1 MVKFIVMKKL
11 LTLTALIAGVTLFA
25 GCMNQPVEEDVMV
38 EETPVVEDVM
48 VEETPVVEDT
58 IDEEAVVEEDA
69 TEEVMP
75 EATAE

>member
-11 LTLTALIAGVTLFA
+11 LTLTALIAGVALFT

-38 EETPVVEDVM
+38 EETPVVEEVAT
-48 VEETPVVEDT
+48 EEVVAEDAT
-58 IDEEAVVEEDA
+58 EEAVVEET
-69 TEEVMP
+69 TEEAIP

>member
-11 LTLTALIAGVTLFA
+11 LTLTALIAGVALFA
-25 GCMNQPVEEDVMV
+25 GCMNQPVEDVMV
-38 EETPVVEDVM
+38 DETPVVEEVITEEVV
-48 VEETPVVEDT
+48 VEEVL
-58 IDEEAVVEEDA
+58 EEAVVEEEA